1 MAKKPSIREF
11 VSEDSLKFQ
20 LLLLKMSNQLK
31 NIENLSEEE
40 IIKKWEYDINKK
52 VNKWEKNIKDLD
64 PIADEQEIEIL
75 NKNIKYLV
83 NLDAPTDKAKILSDF
98 EDIRQEYINSL
109 EDRINNNST
118 GTKSNDKELLEYA
131 KEIELVPNISKE
143 KFGIMLLLIVKNLAT
158 MPSFSGYSSN
168 WKTDF
173 FSNAIEKTLLYLD
186 NFDSNL
192 LSVRTGTKSKA
203 FAYVTQICYNA
214 FLNII
219 NDRKKDEALL
229 KDTISFESSNLDGIR
244 NSNLVSD
251 IEYEEEES
259 REYIIKIKAS
269 DNINDVIYKGISYI
283 KDSNEIL
290 DINDAIKEE
299 IKYLEENTSE
309 DEKDEN
315 YKNYIKDLECK
326 VIKILNPQK
335 IQVLKIIKP
344 KGLSISG
351 IDESL
356 LKTDIPV
363 IIENKKKKIKK
374 TKEKEEVIENELTE
388 IEEYANEW

>member
-1 MAKKPSIREF
+1 
-11 VSEDSLKFQ
+11 
-20 LLLLKMSNQLK
+20 
-31 NIENLSEEE
+31 
-40 IIKKWEYDINKK
+40 
-52 VNKWEKNIKDLD
+52 
-64 PIADEQEIEIL
+64 
-75 NKNIKYLV
+75 
-83 NLDAPTDKAKILSDF
+83 
-98 EDIRQEYINSL
+98 
-109 EDRINNNST
+109 
-118 GTKSNDKELLEYA
+118 
-131 KEIELVPNISKE
+131 VPNISKE

-186 NFDSNL
+186 NFDNNL

-229 KDTISFESSNLDGIR
+229 KDAISFESSNLDGMR
-244 NSNLVSD
+244 NSKLTPD
-251 IEYEEEES
+251 IEYKEEES

-269 DNINDVIYKGISYI
+269 DNINDVIYKGITYI

-299 IKYLEENTSE
+299 IKYLEENTPE

-315 YKNYIKDLECK
+315 YKNYIKDLEYK
-326 VIKILNPQK
+326 FIKILNSQK
-335 IQVLKIIKP
+335 IEVLKIIKP
-344 KGLSISG
+344 EGLSIAN
-351 IDESL
+351 IDDSL

-363 IIENKKKKIKK
+363 IIENKKKKNKK
-374 TKEKEEVIENELTE
+374 TKEKEVEIKNEITE
-388 IEEYANEW
+388 LEEYTNEW